1 MTTPNNPHHQQPHPA
16 QQPPQQPYQGQEFQ
30 PQHGAA
36 QHAAGGAAAGTA
48 TAPPPQGFQG
58 APYGPPQGGSQGAP
72 HGAPQGGPAY
82 GGGYASPIPVTR
94 THLGHAIVSEW
105 TKIRSVRSTVWT
117 LGVMFALVVGIGLMT
132 ALLLSDTDFVGL
144 PLLAPGLFG
153 LMLGQI
159 CIITLGVL
167 VVTSEYGTGMIRTT
181 MTACPKRGRVLA
193 AKSLIF
199 FLLAFVMTA
208 AACSVTALINATMLS
223 GQKVPEFA
231 AKSGPLKDS
240 VENGE
245 LVASSS
251 QWLGATVGA
260 ALYVALLGLL
270 ALAVG
275 ALLRHSAGAITAMMG
290 LVLLP
295 LVLALFMIGET
306 LSDFREVLMEYSP
319 LNGLASLYRIPMSE
333 DQTATGWPLLGI
345 LAIATAVVLTLAFAL
360 LNRRDV

>member
-1 MTTPNNPHHQQPHPA
+1 MTTPNHQPQPPQPQQQA
-16 QQPPQQPYQGQEFQ
+16 QQPPHQAQQPYGAQEFQ
-30 PQHGAA
+30 PPPGAR
-36 QHAAGGAAAGTA
+36 QSAAGAGRAPAAVATA
-48 TAPPPQGFQG
+48 TAPPPQG
-58 APYGPPQGGSQGAP
+58 APQPGPPP
-72 HGAPQGGPAY
+72 

-117 LGVMFALVVGIGLMT
+117 LGVMFVVTVGIGLLT
-132 ALLLSDTDFVGL
+132 ALGLSGTDFVGM

-159 CIITLGVL
+159 CVITLGVL
-167 VVTSEYGTGMIRTT
+167 VVTSEYGTGVIRTT
-181 MTACPKRGRVLA
+181 MTACPKRGRVLI

-199 FLLAFVMTA
+199 FLLAFVMTT
-208 AACSVTALINATMLS
+208 AACAITALINATMLS
-223 GQKVPEFA
+223 GQNVPGYA
-231 AKSGPLKDS
+231 AKAPALKDS

-245 LVASSS
+245 LVASTD

-260 ALYVALLGLL
+260 GLYVALLGLL

-275 ALLRHSAGAITAMMG
+275 ALLRHSAGAITTMLG

-295 LVLALFMIGET
+295 LVLALFMVGET
-306 LSDFREVLMEYSP
+306 LEKVREVLMEYSP
-319 LNGLASLYRIPMSE
+319 LNGLASLYRIPMAA
-333 DQTATGWPLLGI
+333 DQDATGWPLLGI
-345 LAIATAVVLTLAFAL
+345 LAIATAVALAGAYTL

>member
-1 MTTPNNPHHQQPHPA
+1 MSMPNPQPQ
-16 QQPPQQPYQGQEFQ
+16 QQPPHQAQPHQAQQPYQAQQFQ
-30 PQHGAA
+30 PQPGAP
-36 QHAAGGAAAGTA
+36 QQAATA
-48 TAPPPQGFQG
+48 TAPPPQGYSPG
-58 APYGPPQGGSQGAP
+58 GPPP
-72 HGAPQGGPAY
+72 
-82 GGGYASPIPVTR
+82 GGGYTSPIPVTR

-117 LGVMFALVVGIGLMT
+117 LSVMLVLVVGIGFLT
-132 ALLLSDTDFVGL
+132 ALGLSGTDFVGM

-159 CIITLGVL
+159 CVITLGVL

-181 MTACPKRGRVLA
+181 MTACPKRGRVLI

-199 FLLAFVMTA
+199 FLLAFVMTTV
-208 AACSVTALINATMLS
+208 ACSVTALINSTMLS
-223 GQKVPEFA
+223 GQKIPAYA
-231 AKSGPLKDS
+231 AKADALKDS

-245 LVASSS
+245 LVASSD

-260 ALYVALLGLL
+260 GLYVALLGLL

-275 ALLRHSAGAITAMMG
+275 ALLRHSAGAITTMMA

-295 LVLALFMIGET
+295 LVLALFMVGET
-306 LSDFREVLMEYSP
+306 LEKVREILMEYSP

-333 DQTATGWPLLGI
+333 DQSATGWPLLGI
-345 LAIATAVVLTLAFAL
+345 LAIATAVALTGAYAL
-360 LNRRDV
+360 LSRRDV

>member
-1 MTTPNNPHHQQPHPA
+1 G
-16 QQPPQQPYQGQEFQ
+16 PQQAP
-30 PQHGAA
+30 GAVA
-36 QHAAGGAAAGTA
+36 TA
-48 TAPPPQGFQG
+48 TAPPQAAFHGGPQG
-58 APYGPPQGGSQGAP
+58 APAP
-72 HGAPQGGPAY
+72 GN
-82 GGGYASPIPVTR
+82 GYTSPIPVTR

-117 LGVMFALVVGIGLMT
+117 LSVMFALVVGIGLLT
-132 ALLLSDTDFVGL
+132 ALGLSGTDFVGM

-159 CIITLGVL
+159 CVITLGVL

-181 MTACPKRGRVLA
+181 MTACPKRGRVLV

-199 FLLAFVMTA
+199 FLLAFVMTT
-208 AACSVTALINATMLS
+208 AACSITALINSTMLS
-223 GQKVPEFA
+223 GQKVPAYAEKVDA
-231 AKSGPLKDS
+231 LKDS

-245 LVASSS
+245 LVADGS

-260 ALYVALLGLL
+260 GLYVALLGLL

-275 ALLRHSAGAITAMMG
+275 ALLRHSAGAITTMMG

-295 LVLALFMIGET
+295 LVLALFMVGET
-306 LSDFREVLMEYSP
+306 LEKVREVLMEYSP
-319 LNGLASLYRIPMSE
+319 LNGLASLYRIPMSD

-345 LAIATAVVLTLAFAL
+345 LAIVTAVTLTCAYLL